1 MLVKAIALLL
11 ALTTGSFW
19 AAAPAAASTHDVA
32 LRHIAEQLGYEYAYL
47 GPQDA
52 VTLSRPGVTILLR
65 PGESTFDVNDR
76 TETTAQAPHFY
87 QNDLYISHDLANQLA
102 EIANR
107 YPRTEHANVVV
118 RQQGMQAPAAGPDSA
133 SGAIS
138 LEVRQVLGSESVA
151 VSGTAPPSVPV
162 LVTLLGTVSS
172 DVPDI
177 VVGRHEIA
185 TGADGRFS
193 AVVPIAPDYFHGSIL
208 TLVATSV
215 PGVREARAQIVFGQ
229 PNGGVTVP
237 AEIVPPGVR

>member
-1 MLVKAIALLL
+1 MLVKTIALLL
-11 ALTTGSFW
+11 VLITGSIW
-19 AAAPAAASTHDVA
+19 AAAPATASTHDVA

-76 TETTAQAPHFY
+76 TETTGEAPHFY
-87 QNDLYISHDLANQLA
+87 QNDLYVSRDLANHLA
-102 EIANR
+102 EIASR
-107 YPRTEHANVVV
+107 YPRTEHTNVVV
-118 RQQGMQAPAAGPDSA
+118 AQQGMKVAQAPVSA
-133 SGAIS
+133 TGAIS
-138 LEVRQVLGSESVA
+138 LEIRPVPGSDEVA
-151 VSGTAPPSVPV
+151 VTGTAPPSAPI
-162 LVTLLGTVSS
+162 LVTLLGTAST

-177 VVGRHEIA
+177 IVGRHEIA

-193 AVVPIAPDYFHGSIL
+193 AVVPTAPYYFRGGIL
-208 TLVATSV
+208 TIVATSV
-215 PGVREARAQIVFGQ
+215 PGVKEARAQLVIGP